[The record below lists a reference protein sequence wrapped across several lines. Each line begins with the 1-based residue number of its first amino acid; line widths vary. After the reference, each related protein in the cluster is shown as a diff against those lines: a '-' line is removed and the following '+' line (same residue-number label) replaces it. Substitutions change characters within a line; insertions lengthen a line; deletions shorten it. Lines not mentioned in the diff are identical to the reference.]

1 MAEKAE
7 KWYPGE
13 ARGKISYGRMI
24 LYILTAL
31 GVISGLIRLFFGLG
45 APITNL
51 SDAYPW
57 GLWISFDVL
66 TGVALAGGGFT
77 MAAIIYVFNLKQFE
91 PLLRPA
97 KISAFLGYLMFI
109 FGLFFD
115 LGLPWRIWHPLI
127 YWNTHSVLFE
137 VAWCVMLYTTVLSID
152 VLIMVL
158 ERFKIEGPIRFLRSI
173 YVIFIVAGI
182 ILSTLHQSSLGALYL
197 LMPEKMSELWATN
210 AIGPLFFASAVIG
223 GLSVVTLESLISA
236 WAYNR
241 KPEMHILPELAKFLG
256 VALLVYFA
264 MKVTDLYAR
273 RVTFFALDWQH
284 ILLYVEIFGT
294 VFLPALL
301 LTFREVRHSVTGL
314 YWSAGLAAF
323 GVALNRFNVS
333 LTSYGGYR
341 EFTYFPSAMEFF
353 LTIGLIAGGVL
364 LFDFLTKNL
373 PVYHEELIPYG
384 EVAS

>member
-1 MAEKAE
+1 M
-7 KWYPGE
+7 
-13 ARGKISYGRMI
+13 
-24 LYILTAL
+24 
-31 GVISGLIRLFFGLG
+31 
-45 APITNL
+45 
-51 SDAYPW
+51 
-57 GLWISFDVL
+57 WISFDIL

-127 YWNTHSVLFE
+127 YWNPNSVLFE

-152 VLIMVL
+152 VLIMAL
-158 ERFKIEGPIRFLRSI
+158 ERFKKENLVQFFRNI
-173 YVIFIVAGI
+173 YVVLIVAGI

-197 LMPEKMSELWATN
+197 LLPEKMSELWATK

-241 KPEMHILPELAKFLG
+241 KPEMHILSELAKFLG

-273 RVTFFALDWQH
+273 RVTFFALGWQH

-301 LTFREVRHSVTGL
+301 LTFREVRTSITGL
-314 YWSAGLAAF
+314 YWCAGLAAF

-341 EFTYFPSAMEFF
+341 EFSYFPSAIELFI
-353 LTIGLIAGGVL
+353 TIGLITGGIL
-364 LFDFLTKNL
+364 LFDFLTQNL
-373 PVYHEELIPYG
+373 PVYQEELIG
-384 EVAS
+384 HAESAS

>member
-1 MAEKAE
+1 MAEKVE

-24 LYILTAL
+24 LYILTTL

-152 VLIMVL
+152 VLIMAL

-236 WAYNR
+236 WAYDR

-314 YWSAGLAAF
+314 YWCAGLAAF

-384 EVAS
+384 EAAS